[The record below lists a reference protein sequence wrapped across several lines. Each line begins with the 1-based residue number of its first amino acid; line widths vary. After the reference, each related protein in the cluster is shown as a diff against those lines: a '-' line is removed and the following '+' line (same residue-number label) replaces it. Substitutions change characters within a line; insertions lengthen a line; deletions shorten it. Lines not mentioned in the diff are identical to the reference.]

1 MCVYIY
7 IYLQTSD
14 GNYQRDVTFSFF
26 VRDVPPL
33 FRWKKKGSIVCL
45 MICEGTDKK
54 KKKKKESSFL
64 GKDGAST
71 ISEFNLDPMNNLN
84 NGGGVLRKFLAL

>member
-1 MCVYIY
+1 MEEEREHRVFN
-7 IYLQTSD
+7 D
-14 GNYQRDVTFSFF
+14 MRRTFS
-26 VRDVPPL
+26 P
-33 FRWKKKGSIVCL
+33 I
-45 MICEGTDKK
+45 KK

-64 GKDGAST
+64 GKGGAST

>member
-1 MCVYIY
+1 MEEEREHRVFN
-7 IYLQTSD
+7 D
-14 GNYQRDVTFSFF
+14 MRRDVF
-26 VRDVPPL
+26 
-33 FRWKKKGSIVCL
+33 
-45 MICEGTDKK
+45 TDK

-64 GKDGAST
+64 GKGGAST